1 MALGILGSLIGA
13 GASIYGSSRASRA
26 AERAAAQQAA
36 GIERG
41 INETEGL
48 YREGQNYLSPYVE
61 GGAIYGQL
69 LDDIIGVNGPEAQG
83 RALAMYKSSPSAT
96 LLNDARAETI
106 RRTDNQFAASGGA
119 NSGARITELG
129 RRTAD
134 MDIANYNQWQSLPMG
149 MFNTGANAAGA
160 AASLAGQRSGQ
171 VLGARTGQGT
181 ALASGT
187 IGAANAELGG
197 LYNATNWLNYG
208 LQQAGRN
215 DLSRRGGFPTANGWS
230 TSPNSWLP
238 TTTANP
244 SMWPMP

>member
-1 MALGILGSLIGA
+1 MALGLVAALAGA
-13 GASIYGSSRASRA
+13 GASIYGANKASKA
-26 AERAAAQQAA
+26 AKDAANMQAA

-48 YREGQNYLSPYVE
+48 YREGQGYLAPYVQ

-83 RALAMYKSSPSAT
+83 RALEMYKSSPSAT

-129 RRTAD
+129 KRTAD
-134 MDIANYNQWQSLPMG
+134 LDLANYHQWQNLPMG
-149 MFNTGANAAGA
+149 MFNTGANAAGTA
-160 AASLAGQRSGQ
+160 ANLANSRGAQ

-187 IGAANAELGG
+187 IGAANANLAGMNTGMNYLQNLLGR
-197 LYNATNWLNYG
+197 ASTM
-208 LQQAGRN
+208 
-215 DLSRRGGFPTANGWS
+215 DLSGGSRGFPTANGWS
-230 TSPNSWLP
+230 TSPSSWLP
-238 TTTANP
+238 T
-244 SMWPMP
+244 

>member
-1 MALGILGSLIGA
+1 MALGLVAALAGA
-13 GASIYGSSRASRA
+13 GASIYGANKASKA
-26 AERAAAQQAA
+26 AKDAANMQAA

-48 YREGQNYLSPYVE
+48 YREGQGYLAPYVE

-69 LDDIIGVNGPEAQG
+69 LDDIIGVNGPEAQAA
-83 RALAMYKSSPSAT
+83 ALQMYRNSPSAT

-119 NSGARITELG
+119 NSGARLTELG

-134 MDIANYNQWQSLPMG
+134 LDLANYHQWQNLPMG

-160 AASLAGQRSGQ
+160 AASLAGQRSGH

-187 IGAANAELGG
+187 IGSANAQLAGLNAGTNYLQNLLGR
-197 LYNATNWLNYG
+197 ASTM
-208 LQQAGRN
+208 
-215 DLSRRGGFPTANGWS
+215 DLSGSGRSSSPYYTQSQMNQLNGYF
-230 TSPNSWLP
+230 
-238 TTTANP
+238 
-244 SMWPMP
+244 